1 MSKKSIIPQVV
12 DAASNRRS
20 FVRKLG
26 FASAAVGA
34 VGALGEV
41 AEAATGPTAQDVA
54 VLNFAL
60 NLEYLEASF
69 YTYAVS
75 GTDITA
81 YGLGINGVANGANP
95 ASGGMATGGAKVTF
109 SNNLVFSTDIASQIA
124 DDERAHVKL
133 LRSALGSAAV
143 ARPNIN
149 LDALGF
155 GFANESDFLKLARI
169 FEDIGV
175 SAYGGAAYLLS
186 PAVITTAA
194 RILAAEAEHT
204 AAIRVQVARLNVHTP
219 KLDSVDILPPPDGS
233 FSTILS
239 LDPTTGLSAIRTAGQ
254 VLYLA
259 YGFKAGATSGGFYP
273 DGVNGAINTSSGP
286 A

>member
-20 FVRKLG
+20 SVRKLG

-75 GTDITA
+75 GTDVTA

-109 SNNLVFSTDIASQIA
+109 
-124 DDERAHVKL
+124 
-133 LRSALGSAAV
+133 
-143 ARPNIN
+143 
-149 LDALGF
+149 
-155 GFANESDFLKLARI
+155 
-169 FEDIGV
+169 
-175 SAYGGAAYLLS
+175 
-186 PAVITTAA
+186 
-194 RILAAEAEHT
+194 
-204 AAIRVQVARLNVHTP
+204 
-219 KLDSVDILPPPDGS
+219 
-233 FSTILS
+233 
-239 LDPTTGLSAIRTAGQ
+239 
-254 VLYLA
+254 
-259 YGFKAGATSGGFYP
+259 
-273 DGVNGAINTSSGP
+273 
-286 A
+286 